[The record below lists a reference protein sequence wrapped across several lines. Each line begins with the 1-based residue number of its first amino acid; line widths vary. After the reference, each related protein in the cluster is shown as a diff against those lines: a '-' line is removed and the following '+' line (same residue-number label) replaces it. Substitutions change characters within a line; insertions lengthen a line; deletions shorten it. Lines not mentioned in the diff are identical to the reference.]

1 MNKPKTTE
9 NSKRRETGKRIKQ
22 KFPPGWDER
31 KVRAVI
37 QHYEQ
42 LTDEELAREIESAP
56 EVCGETLMSVPA
68 ELVPTVQKLIARRQK
83 IARDGSNEVG
93 ARTGQ

>member
-1 MNKPKTTE
+1 MKKNKMPE
-9 NSKRRETGKRIKQ
+9 NAKRRETGKRIKQ
-22 KFPPGWDER
+22 KLPPGWDER

-56 EVCGETLMSVPA
+56 EVSEETLISVPTD
-68 ELVPTVQKLIARRQK
+68 LVPAVKKLIVRHQK
-83 IARDGSNEVG
+83 SA
-93 ARTGQ
+93 